1 MRASGQTGSTVQQTT
16 MSEARIFQP
25 FFTHLPTSSVLM
37 LVMNVCRSFPL
48 ITVELYLHHQS
59 TFKINTLI
67 IALQTH
73 AQLCCLQKKKFGV
86 TLFKMLVNINKFQC
100 TAASVCVIYCWNV
113 FSFLFCLCFGL
124 SLERFSHRIHL
135 LSNAWCVKRWDELC
149 RN

>member
-48 ITVELYLHHQS
+48 ITVELYLHAPEYLQN
-59 TFKINTLI
+59 KYINYCAANTCT
-67 IALQTH
+67 ALLPT
-73 AQLCCLQKKKFGV
+73 KKKFGV

-113 FSFLFCLCFGL
+113 FFSFLPLFWIKLGKIFAQDSSPFKCMVCEEMG
-124 SLERFSHRIHL
+124 
-135 LSNAWCVKRWDELC
+135 
-149 RN
+149 

>member
-1 MRASGQTGSTVQQTT
+1 MRASGQTGSPVQQTP

-48 ITVELYLHHQS
+48 ITVELYLHAPEYLQNKYIS
-59 TFKINTLI
+59 YCAANTCT
-67 IALQTH
+67 ALLPT
-73 AQLCCLQKKKFGV
+73 KKKFGV
-86 TLFKMLVNINKFQC
+86 TLFKMLVNNNKFQC

-113 FSFLFCLCFGL
+113 FFFLFCLCFGL

>member
-48 ITVELYLHHQS
+48 ITVELYLHAPEYLQN
-59 TFKINTLI
+59 KYINYCAANTCT
-67 IALQTH
+67 ALLPTK
-73 AQLCCLQKKKFGV
+73 KKKFGV

-113 FSFLFCLCFGL
+113 FVWFFLPLFWIKLGNIFAQDSSPFKCMVCEEMG
-124 SLERFSHRIHL
+124 
-135 LSNAWCVKRWDELC
+135 
-149 RN
+149 